1 MNVNS
6 DIQRKK
12 EIFNLP
18 YQKDQLEY
26 WGPINS
32 IFADSFLTMGHTF
45 IYQYFNSLDSK
56 RLKSVFSSLVALVQ
70 NISAYA
76 ENNYKE
82 IQYPVFIRVKD
93 GGQHVLI
100 TTANRINLKDKLS
113 LQTIFEN
120 TFGIPEEELEAEYK
134 KRLFAGGGLGLIML
148 RKLKDATLEYSFL
161 EKQEGESWLEIELKL
176 NYGNT

>member
-12 EIFNLP
+12 ETFNLP
-18 YQKDQLEY
+18 YDEDQLEY
-26 WGPINS
+26 WGPINT

-45 IYQYFNSLDSK
+45 IYQYFNTLDSK
-56 RLKSVFSSLVALVQ
+56 RLKAVFSSLVGMVQ
-70 NISAYA
+70 NMSAYA
-76 ENNYKE
+76 ENSYE
-82 IQYPVFIRVKD
+82 DVHHQVFIRVRD

-100 TTANRINLKDKLS
+100 TTANRISLKDKLS

-120 TFGIPEEELEAEYK
+120 KFAIPEAELEAEY
-134 KRLFAGGGLGLIML
+134 RNMLFNGGGLGLIML
-148 RKLKDATLEYSFL
+148 RKLKDATLEYSFS
-161 EKQEGESWLEIELKL
+161 EKQEGEIWLGIELKM

>member
-93 GGQHVLI
+93 GGQHSKIHLEF
-100 TTANRINLKDKLS
+100 RKKS
-113 LQTIFEN
+113 LRRNIKRGYLQA
-120 TFGIPEEELEAEYK
+120 EA
-134 KRLFAGGGLGLIML
+134 
-148 RKLKDATLEYSFL
+148 
-161 EKQEGESWLEIELKL
+161 
-176 NYGNT
+176 